1 MFWKDVLLRR
11 ITARTWETS
20 LWLVGAHSLR
30 FVIFAASSGCA
41 APPQLHIAPFCPQRS
56 CCGLFCVFRASLLFS
71 TSVNLKCRNFK
82 FTEVEA
88 EKSNANA
95 VDENS
100 RYPFFTCTEQTL
112 HAQSLRQPIGIIF
125 TPSGRVYASSPPV
138 MTINKSGSRR
148 FVLPEAFAARTSC
161 LI

>member
-1 MFWKDVLLRR
+1 MAALRNSA
-11 ITARTWETS
+11 I
-20 LWLVGAHSLR
+20 R
-30 FVIFAASSGCA
+30 FSERFFVKSRFE
-41 APPQLHIAPFCPQRS
+41 
-56 CCGLFCVFRASLLFS
+56 
-71 TSVNLKCRNFK
+71 KCRNTACISNFSNRRIAGK
-82 FTEVEA
+82 DLSKRESAIAQCWLIYPPLKALCKIEA

-100 RYPFFTCTEQTL
+100 RCLFFTRAEQTL
-112 HAQSLRQPIGIIF
+112 HTQSLRQPIGIIF

-148 FVLPEAFAARTSC
+148 FVLPEAFAVRTSC

>member
-1 MFWKDVLLRR
+1 MNNIQKYR
-11 ITARTWETS
+11 
-20 LWLVGAHSLR
+20 
-30 FVIFAASSGCA
+30 A
-41 APPQLHIAPFCPQRS
+41 APRNLASRFGERFFVKARLEKRRNTVCISSFSNHRIGGKDPAKREGAIAQCWLIYPP
-56 CCGLFCVFRASLLFS
+56 
-71 TSVNLKCRNFK
+71 LKALCK
-82 FTEVEA
+82 IEA

-100 RYPFFTCTEQTL
+100 RCLFFTRAEQTL
-112 HAQSLRQPIGIIF
+112 HTQSLRQPIGIIF

-148 FVLPEAFAARTSC
+148 FVLPEAFAVRTSC